1 MKNCIIAVLAAGLM
15 AAAGCSCGSTKSV
28 VKLGTG
34 EDNAVIEAIMARR
47 SIRQYKDTPVERE
60 KLQLIA
66 ECGVNAPNG
75 MNAQAWE
82 VRIVDSKE
90 WIDGMTEVYKAANP
104 QMASRPGFKNM
115 FVNAPAVIAVAAP
128 DDTYNGVN
136 AGLLGENIM
145 LAAQSLGLGTCCLGA
160 PTRYLNSASEAAPF
174 REKLGVNPDYQI
186 LYMIAVGYPDEEPAA
201 KPRDLSKIRFLGD

>member
-1 MKNCIIAVLAAGLM
+1 MKNSIIAVLAAGLL
-15 AAAGCSCGSTKSV
+15 AAAGCGNGGAAAPSGA
-28 VKLGTG
+28 GDG
-34 EDNAVIEAIMARR
+34 NAVIGAIMARR

-82 VRIVDSKE
+82 VCIIDSPE
-90 WIDGMTEVYKAANP
+90 WIDGVTAVYKAANP
-104 QMASRPGFKNM
+104 QMADRPGFRNM

-160 PTRYLNSASEAAPF
+160 PTRFLNSSPEAAPY
-174 REKLGVNPDYQI
+174 RVELGIRPDYQI
-186 LYMIAVGYPDEEPAA
+186 LYMIAVGYPDEEPDAR
-201 KPRDLSKIRFLGD
+201 PRDLSKIHFLGD

>member
-1 MKNCIIAVLAAGLM
+1 MKKSIIAVLAAGLV
-15 AAAGCSCGSTKSV
+15 AAAGCANG
-28 VKLGTG
+28 GAARAQDG
-34 EDNAVIEAIMARR
+34 AGDGNAVIEAIMARR

-82 VRIVDSKE
+82 VCIIDSKE
-90 WIDGMTEVYKAANP
+90 WIDGVNEIYKAANP
-104 QMASRPGFKNM
+104 QAASRPGFRNM

-136 AGLLGENIM
+136 AGLLGENVM
-145 LAAQSLGLGTCCLGA
+145 LAAQSLGLGTCCLGG
-160 PTRYLNSASEAAPF
+160 PLRFLQSSPEAAPYM
-174 REKLGVNPDYQI
+174 EKLGINPDYSI
-186 LYMIAVGYPDEEPAA
+186 LFLIAVGYPDEEPAA
-201 KPRDLSKIRFLGD
+201 KPRDLSKIHYLGD

>member
-1 MKNCIIAVLAAGLM
+1 MKNCIIAFLAAGML
-15 AAAGCSCGSTKSV
+15 AATGCGNGASGSAAGAGD
-28 VKLGTG
+28 G
-34 EDNAVIEAIMARR
+34 NAVIEAIMARR

-60 KLQLIA
+60 KLQLLA

-82 VRIVDSKE
+82 VHIIDSKE
-90 WIDGMTEVYKAANP
+90 WIDGITEVYKAANP

-115 FVNAPAVIAVAAP
+115 FVNGTAVIAVAAP

-160 PTRYLNSASEAAPF
+160 PTRFLNSAPEAQPY
-174 REKLGVNPDYQI
+174 REKLGINPDYQI

-201 KPRDLSKIRFLGD
+201 KPRDLSKIRFVE

>member
-1 MKNCIIAVLAAGLM
+1 MGML
-15 AAAGCSCGSTKSV
+15 AAAGCGNG
-28 VKLGTG
+28 GTAKAQEG
-34 EDNAVIEAIMARR
+34 DGNAVIEAIMARR

-82 VRIVDSKE
+82 VRIIDSKE
-90 WIDGMTEVYKAANP
+90 WIDGVTELYKAANP

-145 LAAQSLGLGTCCLGA
+145 LAAQALGLGTCCLGG
-160 PTRYLNSASEAAPF
+160 PLRFLLSSAEAAPYM
-174 REKLGVNPDYQI
+174 EKLGINPDYQV
-186 LYMIAVGYPDEEPAA
+186 LYLIAVGYPDEEPAA
-201 KPRDLSKIRFLGD
+201 KPRDLTKIRFLE

>member
-1 MKNCIIAVLAAGLM
+1 MKRMTIVAALAAGLL
-15 AAAGCSCGSTKSV
+15 AAAGCGNGASSGAPA
-28 VKLGTG
+28 GDG
-34 EDNAVIEAIMARR
+34 GAVIEAIMARR

-60 KLQLIA
+60 KLQLLA

-82 VRIVDSKE
+82 VCIIDSKE
-90 WIDGMTEVYKAANP
+90 WIDGVTGIYKEANP
-104 QMASRPGFKNM
+104 GMASRPGFKNM

-145 LAAQSLGLGTCCLGA
+145 LAAQALGLGTCCLGA
-160 PTRYLNSASEAAPF
+160 PTRFLNSTPEAAPY
-174 REKLGVNPDYQI
+174 RARLGINPEYQI
-186 LYMIAVGYPDEEPAA
+186 LYMIAVGYPDEKPEAR
-201 KPRDLSKIRFLGD
+201 PRDLSKIRFME

>member
-1 MKNCIIAVLAAGLM
+1 
-15 AAAGCSCGSTKSV
+15 
-28 VKLGTG
+28 
-34 EDNAVIEAIMARR
+34 MARR

-60 KLQLIA
+60 KLQLLA

-82 VRIVDSKE
+82 VRIIDSKE
-90 WIDGMTEVYKAANP
+90 WIDGITEVYKAANP

-115 FVNAPAVIAVAAP
+115 FVNGTAVIAVAAP

-160 PTRYLNSASEAAPF
+160 PTRFLNSAPEAQPY
-174 REKLGVNPDYQI
+174 REKLGINPDYQI

-201 KPRDLSKIRFLGD
+201 KPRDLSKIRFVE

>member
-1 MKNCIIAVLAAGLM
+1 MLAAGLV
-15 AAAGCSCGSTKSV
+15 AAAGCAG
-28 VKLGTG
+28 GG
-34 EDNAVIEAIMARR
+34 AQGAAQAAAADGNAVVGAIMGRR

-60 KLQLIA
+60 KLQLLA

-82 VRIVDSKE
+82 VCIIDSKE
-90 WIDGMTEVYKAANP
+90 WIDGVTEVYKAANP
-104 QMASRPGFKNM
+104 QAASRPGFKNM

-160 PTRYLNSASEAAPF
+160 PTRYLNSAPEAAPY
-174 REKLGVNPDYQI
+174 RERLGINPSYQI
-186 LYMIAVGYPDEEPAA
+186 LYMIAVGYPDETPAA
-201 KPRDLSKIRFLGD
+201 RPRDLSKIRFLGD

>member
-1 MKNCIIAVLAAGLM
+1 MGML
-15 AAAGCSCGSTKSV
+15 AAAGCGNG
-28 VKLGTG
+28 GTAKAQEG
-34 EDNAVIEAIMARR
+34 DGNAVIEAIMARR

-82 VRIVDSKE
+82 VRIIDSKE
-90 WIDGMTEVYKAANP
+90 WIDGVTEIYKAANP
-104 QMASRPGFKNM
+104 QAASRPGFKNM

-145 LAAQSLGLGTCCLGA
+145 LAAQALGLGTCCLGA
-160 PTRYLNSASEAAPF
+160 PTRFLNSTPEAAPY
-174 REKLGVNPDYQI
+174 RERLDINPDYQI
-186 LYMIAVGYPDEEPAA
+186 LYVIAVGYPDEEPAA
-201 KPRDLSKIRFLGD
+201 RPRDLAKIRFVE

>member
-1 MKNCIIAVLAAGLM
+1 MKNSILAVLAAGLL
-15 AAAGCSCGSTKSV
+15 AAAGC
-28 VKLGTG
+28 TG
-34 EDNAVIEAIMARR
+34 GGATGAQAAADGNAVVEAIMARR

-60 KLQLIA
+60 KLQLLA

-82 VRIVDSKE
+82 VCIIDSRE
-90 WIDGMTEVYKAANP
+90 WIDGVTEVYKAANP
-104 QMASRPGFKNM
+104 EMTSRPGFKNM

-160 PTRYLNSASEAAPF
+160 PTRYLNSAPEAAPF
-174 REKLGVNPDYQI
+174 RQELGINPSYQI
-186 LYMIAVGYPDEEPAA
+186 LYMIAVGYPDETPAA
-201 KPRDLSKIRFLGD
+201 RPRDLSKIRFLGD

>member
-1 MKNCIIAVLAAGLM
+1 MKRMTIAAVLALGML
-15 AAAGCSCGSTKSV
+15 AATGCGNGGAAKAQ
-28 VKLGTG
+28 GG
-34 EDNAVIEAIMARR
+34 DGNAVIEAIMARR

-60 KLQLIA
+60 KLQLLA

-82 VRIVDSKE
+82 VRIIDSKE
-90 WIDGMTEVYKAANP
+90 WIDGVTEIYKAANP
-104 QMASRPGFKNM
+104 QAASRPGFKNM

-145 LAAQSLGLGTCCLGA
+145 LAAQALGLGTCCLGA
-160 PTRYLNSASEAAPF
+160 PTRFLNSTPEAAPY
-174 REKLGVNPDYQI
+174 RERLDINPDYQI
-186 LYMIAVGYPDEEPAA
+186 LYVIAVGYPDEEPAA
-201 KPRDLSKIRFLGD
+201 RPRDLAKIRFVE